1 MFIRGVVGLERVTT
15 PLALITL
22 LEDLDYIKTWLRSH
36 RCAID
41 KQIRAA
47 SQKSVM
53 KQEDPV
59 WKSL

>member
-1 MFIRGVVGLERVTT
+1 VGLERVTT